1 MSLKLEV
8 NFPTTRPLTVDE
20 QVEVIQLVYTAIAAK
35 MAKGEL
41 KHLGLDHTPT
51 VQRPDPIEY

>member
-8 NFPTTRPLTVDE
+8 NFPTTRPLTDDE
-20 QVEVIQLVYTAIAAK
+20 QVEVIWLLYTAIAAR

-41 KHLGLDHTPT
+41 EHLGLKHTPT

>member
-8 NFPTTRPLTVDE
+8 NFPTTRPLTDDE
-20 QVEVIQLVYTAIAAK
+20 QVEVIWLVYTAIAAK

-41 KHLGLDHTPT
+41 EHLGLNNTPT